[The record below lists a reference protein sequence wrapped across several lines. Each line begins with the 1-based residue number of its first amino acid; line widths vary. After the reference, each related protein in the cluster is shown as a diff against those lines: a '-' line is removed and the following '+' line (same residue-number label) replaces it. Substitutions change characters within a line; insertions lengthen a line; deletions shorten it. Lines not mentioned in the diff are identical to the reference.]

1 MAVIPPV
8 LCGPCRFGAVT
19 ADLTVPIVART
30 LDNGLRVVVS
40 PTPGLGVVAVNLWYD
55 VGSRHEQPHR
65 QGFAHLFE
73 HLMFQGSRHVK
84 SGDHFALLQGHGAAL
99 NATTSFDRT
108 NYYESMPAGALDL
121 ALWLEADRM
130 AYLDDA
136 LTQENFDNQVD
147 VVAQERSQ
155 RMDNVPYGTVFEK
168 ALPLVFDAGHPYG
181 HLPIGNMQ
189 HLAEATL
196 DEVSSF
202 HATYY
207 MPNNAV
213 LSIVGDVTEMEAL
226 DKAERYFGHIP
237 AGVAPDLALPEPLA
251 ALAEASR
258 LDVAEDVPSPAIWFA
273 LRLPADSPT
282 GRELSAVSL
291 ACSIV
296 GEADTSRLH
305 RRLVRHDQTAMSAGL
320 GANALI
326 AGNSLGVGSVHAV
339 PGQDLDEIAA
349 AFDEV
354 VSGFAADGP
363 TQLELDVARA
373 QAERDWLDE
382 MSTAAGRA
390 DALSSCA
397 LLFGDAGILN
407 ERLAMLQSITADEVQ
422 QAAQLWLTSAVNAQV
437 RVVPSASGQE
447 TEGAGV
453 AERADAAADPDST
466 GAGV

>member
-1 MAVIPPV
+1 M
-8 LCGPCRFGAVT
+8 T
-19 ADLTVPIVART
+19 SDLTVPHVSHT

-40 PTPGLGVVAVNLWYD
+40 SNPGLGVVAVNLWYD
-55 VGSRHEQPHR
+55 VGSRHEEPHR

-108 NYYESMPAGALDL
+108 NYFESMPSGALDL

-136 LTQENFDNQVD
+136 LTQENFVNQVD
-147 VVAQERSQ
+147 VVAEERSQ

-168 ALPLVFDAGHPYG
+168 ALPLVFDAAHPYG
-181 HLPIGNMQ
+181 HLPIGNMD
-189 HLAEATL
+189 HLAEASL
-196 DEVSSF
+196 DEVSAF

-213 LSIVGDVTEMEAL
+213 LSIVGDVTEAAAL
-226 DKAERYFGHIP
+226 RKAEQFFGHIEPGAAP
-237 AGVAPDLALPEPLA
+237 ARVLPEPLP
-251 ALAEASR
+251 ALAEPGR
-258 LDVAEDVPSPAIWFA
+258 LDMTEDVPSPAIWFA
-273 LRLPADSPT
+273 LRLPADSPM
-282 GRELSAVSL
+282 GRELLAVGL
-291 ACSIV
+291 AASIV
-296 GEADTSRLH
+296 GEGETSRLH

-320 GANALI
+320 GINALV

-349 AFDEV
+349 VFDEV
-354 VSGFAADGP
+354 VGGFAADGP
-363 TQLELDVARA
+363 TQLELDVVRA

-407 ERLAMLQSITADEVQ
+407 ERLAVLQSITADEVQ
-422 QAAQLWLTSAVNAQV
+422 RAAQVWLTSAVHAQV
-437 RVVPSASGQE
+437 RVLPSSDDHDS
-447 TEGAGV
+447 AGGES
-453 AERADAAADPDST
+453 AMAPDAAAATSDPPTSPRTGDPRST